1 MSTTAST
8 NPAELDLGW
17 LLENLLE
24 KTPGVRH
31 ALVLSKDGLKI
42 CFTSELSIDK
52 ADQLAALASGIQSL
66 SLSASAEFGAGLGAE
81 QSMVEFR
88 GGVLLL
94 IPAGEGAHLAVVADA
109 DADVGVVGHN
119 MNELVE
125 QIGGYLTAAPRLP
138 ERNPLP

>member
-42 CFTSELSIDK
+42 CFTSELSVDK

-66 SLSASAEFGAGLGAE
+66 SLSASAEFGAGLGAG
-81 QSMVEFR
+81 QSMVEFN
-88 GGVLLL
+88 GGLLLL
-94 IPAGEGAHLAVVADA
+94 IPAGEGAHLAVVAEA

-138 ERNPLP
+138 ERNLRP